1 MRARSIE
8 SVTASSPAHKPE
20 MTIKQSLIDKLHDRS
35 AVIGIVGLGYV
46 GLPLCVRCIEVGYQV
61 IGFDTDPRKVSA
73 LLENQKYIEHIDIET
88 LSPAGK
94 SFQPTTDFSRSAAT
108 DVIVLCVP
116 TPLNSHRQ
124 PDLSYVIGSV
134 EAIAPYLHQGQ
145 VVSLESTTYPGT
157 TEEEVRPRLENR
169 GLKCGDEFY
178 LVYSPEREDPANP
191 AFTTQTIPKIV
202 GGSSPACLEVGQAFY
217 QSIVETVVPASST
230 QTAEM
235 AKILE
240 NTYRAVN
247 VALVNELKLVAD
259 AMDIDIFEVIRV
271 AATKPF
277 GFKAFYPGPGL
288 GGHCIPI
295 DPFYLTWK
303 ARTYNVATKFIELA
317 GEINTQMPDY
327 VVSKVITA
335 LNDRKQATRGAKVLV
350 LGVAYKK
357 NVDDVRESPSL
368 VIIEKLLALGADV
381 AYSDPHVPHI
391 SKMRKH
397 NLAMTSTPLSAKRIA
412 ATDCVL
418 IATDHDGFDWTMIA
432 SHAPLIVDSRGV
444 YPSGSANL
452 YRA

>member
-1 MRARSIE
+1 MSGKQQLIE
-8 SVTASSPAHKPE
+8 
-20 MTIKQSLIDKLHDRS
+20 KLGDRS
-35 AVIGIVGLGYV
+35 AVIGVVGLGYV
-46 GLPLCVRCIEVGYQV
+46 GLPLCVRCVDAGYRV
-61 IGFDTDPRKVSA
+61 IGFDTDPEKITA
-73 LLENQKYIEHIDIET
+73 LLENRSYIEHID
-88 LSPAGK
+88 LGNLLPAGER
-94 SFQPTTDFSRSAAT
+94 FHPTGDFSQCTET

-116 TPLNSHRQ
+116 TPLNAHRQ

-134 EAIAPYLHQGQ
+134 NAVAPYLHPGH

-157 TEEEVRPRLENR
+157 TEEEVRPLLEKPNFR
-169 GLKCGDEFY
+169 CGEDFF

-191 AFTTQTIPKIV
+191 EFTTRTIPKIV
-202 GGSSPACLEVGQAFY
+202 GGSSPACLEIGRAFY
-217 QSIVETVVPASST
+217 GNIVDEVVPVSST

-259 AMDIDIFEVIRV
+259 AMGIDIFEVIRA

-277 GFKAFYPGPGL
+277 GFTAFYPGPGL

-303 ARTYNVATKFIELA
+303 AHSCNIATKFIELA

-327 VVSKVITA
+327 VVSKIMEA
-335 LNDRKQATRGAKVLV
+335 LNDRGKAVRGAKVLV
-350 LGVAYKK
+350 LGAAYKK

-368 VIIEKLLALGADV
+368 VIIEQLLTLGAEV
-381 AYSDPHVPHI
+381 SYADPHVQRIP
-391 SKMRKH
+391 KMRKH
-397 NLAMTSTPLSAKRIA
+397 DLAMESVRISPEILA
-412 ATDCVL
+412 ACDCVL
-418 IATDHDGFDWTMIA
+418 VATDHDRFDWRMIA
-432 SHAPLIVDSRGV
+432 RHAPLIVDSRGV
-444 YPSGSANL
+444 YPSGMANL

>member
-1 MRARSIE
+1 
-8 SVTASSPAHKPE
+8 
-20 MTIKQSLIDKLHDRS
+20 MTVKQTLIDKLQDRS

-46 GLPLCVRCIEVGYQV
+46 GLPLCVRCVEVGYRV
-61 IGFDTDPRKVSA
+61 IGFDTDPDKVSA
-73 LLENQKYIEHIDIET
+73 LVENQKYIEHIDIEN
-88 LSPAGK
+88 LLPAGER
-94 SFQPTTDFSRSAAT
+94 FHPTSDFSQSVTA

-116 TPLNSHRQ
+116 TPLNSYRQ

-157 TEEEVRPRLENR
+157 TEEELRPRLEKPD
-169 GLKCGDEFY
+169 LKCGEDFY

-191 AFTTQTIPKIV
+191 EFTTHTIPKIV
-202 GGSSPACLEVGQAFY
+202 GGSTPVCLEVGQVFY
-217 QSIVETVVPASST
+217 QNIVDTVIPVSST

-259 AMDIDIFEVIRV
+259 AMDIDIFEVIRA

-317 GEINTQMPDY
+317 GEINTQMPDH
-327 VVSKVITA
+327 VVSKVIKA
-335 LNDRKQATRGAKVLV
+335 LNDQKKAPRGAKVLV

-357 NVDDVRESPSL
+357 NVGDVRESPSL

-381 AYSDPHVPHI
+381 AYSDPHVPRI
-391 SKMRKH
+391 PKMRRH
-397 NLAMTSTPLSAKRIA
+397 NLDMESALLSDETLA
-412 ATDCVL
+412 AVDCVL
-418 IATDHDGFDWTMIA
+418 IATDHDRFDWTMIA
-432 SHAPLIVDSRGV
+432 THAPVIVDSRGV
-444 YPSGSANL
+444 YSSATANL